1 MRAKTINLL
10 GEIRGQKLRDTGFQ
24 NGLILT
30 YDTKSMNNKRKKEL
44 DIIKIFN
51 FCTPQDIIKKV
62 KRQHIERE
70 KIFANHMRV

>member
-10 GEIRGQKLRDTGFQ
+10 GENVGQKLHDTGFQ

-30 YDTKSMNNKRKKEL
+30 YDTKSVNNKRKKKF
-44 DIIKIFN
+44 DIIQILN
-51 FCTPQDIIKKV
+51 FCTPKDITKKV

-70 KIFANHMRV
+70 KYLQIK